1 MATVERQRSHC
12 RICTVQC
19 GIVVDVEDG
28 WVTRV
33 RGDFDHPLTRGYTCP
48 KGRALPGL
56 HHHPDAILRPMMR
69 QGDVLADSDW
79 EACLDDLA
87 TRLRRVIDEH
97 GPQAVA
103 MNFGSGLGM
112 DAAGY
117 RMAEAFHAAL
127 GRPPKFSPLT
137 IDGTAKTLVAMLMG
151 GFPGLNPKTDYDNAE
166 MLIYVGTNP
175 MVSHGHNT
183 GMFNPAAS
191 IRALA
196 ERGEVWTVDPL
207 FTETARFSTRHLAP
221 RPGTDHAVLG
231 FLLRAILAE
240 GAIAPAQP
248 VREIEGLKAA
258 VAPFTREMAARL
270 AGLDESALDD
280 LLAAVRRHGRVVV
293 ETGTGVTMAASAN
306 ITQWFAWALMI
317 LTGAMNRKGGAWFH
331 PGFINR
337 FETFELP
344 VFDQP
349 LHPAAP
355 SRPDV
360 SGLLGEWPCAALP
373 AEIASGRIRALINF
387 GGSIVRSFPQ
397 AGLMA
402 DALARLDVHATF
414 EVVANETTAL
424 STHVLPSRSQLER
437 PDISLWD
444 TLGFRVSLQYTPAI
458 VPPLGERRA
467 AWWVIAGLM
476 RRLDLPLP
484 DDIPSDD
491 REDGADDAML
501 ARLMPHARSSFAQ
514 VAERR
519 YVEHPLDF
527 PAAWVD
533 DHVTRIGGWRLAPAV
548 LVQQLGHLLAGDPAG
563 DEGLRFTARRQR
575 RKLNASLDFLGAP
588 AEALIHPADAAARGI
603 GDGQTIIAR
612 TPQGEIRLAA
622 RLDPTIRPGVVSIPH
637 GHAAANVNR
646 LTDAAALDPLGGMA
660 RYTGLALELVSAT

>member
-28 WVTRV
+28 RVTRV

-87 TRLRRVIDEH
+87 ARLRRVIDEH

>member
-1 MATVERQRSHC
+1 MATVERRRSHC

-19 GIVVDVEDG
+19 GIVVDLEDG
-28 WVTRV
+28 RVARV

-56 HHHPDAILRPMMR
+56 HHHPDAILRPMLR
-69 QGDVLADSDW
+69 SGDRLADSDW
-79 EACLDDLA
+79 DTCLDDLA
-87 TRLRRVIDEH
+87 ARLRRVIDEH
-97 GPQAVA
+97 GPQSVA

-151 GFPGLNPKTDYDNAE
+151 GFPGLNPKTDYDRAA

-183 GMFNPAAS
+183 GMFNPAAA

-196 ERGEVWTVDPL
+196 DRGAVWTVDPL
-207 FTETARFSTRHLAP
+207 FTETARFSTGHIAP

-231 FLLRAILAE
+231 FLLREILSD
-240 GAIAPAQP
+240 GPLNPAQP
-248 VREIEGLKAA
+248 VQDLEALKAA
-258 VAPFTREMAARL
+258 VAPFTRADAARL
-270 AGLDESALDD
+270 AGIEQTALAD

-317 LTGAMNRKGGAWFH
+317 VTGAMNREGGAWFH

-344 VFDQP
+344 VIDQP

-355 SRPDV
+355 SHPDV

-397 AGLMA
+397 ADLMA
-402 DALARLDVHATF
+402 DALAKLDVHATF
-414 EVVANETTAL
+414 EIVANETTAL

-437 PDISLWD
+437 SDISLWD

-458 VPPLGERRA
+458 APPLGERRA
-467 AWWVIAGLM
+467 AWWIIAGLM
-476 RRLDLPLP
+476 RRLGLPVP
-484 DDIPSDD
+484 DDVPADD
-491 REDGADDAML
+491 RAPGADDAML
-501 ARLMPHARSSFAQ
+501 ARLMPHARSRFAE
-514 VAERR
+514 VAEQR

-527 PAAWVD
+527 PARWVD
-533 DHVTRIGGWRLAPAV
+533 DHVARIGGWRLAPPV
-548 LVQQLGHLLAGDPAG
+548 LVEQLGHLLADDGTA
-563 DEGLRFTARRQR
+563 EHGLRFTARRQR

-588 AEALIHPADAAARGI
+588 AEALIHPEDAAARGI
-603 GDGQTIIAR
+603 GDGEGLAAR

-622 RLDPTIRPGVVSIPH
+622 RLDPTIRRGVVSIPH

-660 RYTGLALELVSAT
+660 LYTGIPIEIDATG